1 MNNTMDLKAHHTIK
15 LQNANNKEPVD
26 NNQYVPKIQV
36 CMFHM
41 QLKMKMQQ
49 ILTIL
54 FLALL
59 QSKLLRFNN

>member
-26 NNQYVPKIQV
+26 DNQVPKLQV
-36 CMFHM
+36 YMFHM
-41 QLKMKMQQ
+41 QLKKKMQK

-59 QSKLLRFNN
+59 QS

>member
-1 MNNTMDLKAHHTIK
+1 MDLKAHHTIK

-26 NNQYVPKIQV
+26 DNQVPKIQV
-36 CMFHM
+36 YMFHM
-41 QLKMKMQQ
+41 QLKKKMQK

-59 QSKLLRFNN
+59 QS

>member
-26 NNQYVPKIQV
+26 NNQYVPKIQE

-41 QLKMKMQQ
+41 QLKKNMQK
-49 ILTIL
+49 IFDHFVLGTAAELTFKI
-54 FLALL
+54 
-59 QSKLLRFNN
+59 Q

>member
-26 NNQYVPKIQV
+26 NNQYVPKIQE

-41 QLKMKMQQ
+41 QLKKNMQK
-49 ILTIL
+49 IFKHFVLGTAAELTFKI
-54 FLALL
+54 
-59 QSKLLRFNN
+59 Q

>member
-1 MNNTMDLKAHHTIK
+1 MDLKAHHTIK

-26 NNQYVPKIQV
+26 NNQYVPKIQE

-41 QLKMKMQQ
+41 QLKKKMQK

-54 FLALL
+54 FYALL
-59 QSKLLRFNN
+59 QS